1 MPRFL
6 KLIWDS
12 FKEVIV
18 LLLVLIIS
26 LVLISQNETRGVKR
40 FRVLAFSSFA
50 AVTSV
55 ASDIFP
61 SVTLRAEND
70 RLRERNAELML
81 QVSLLK
87 EFASENGELK
97 GLLKLRDTT
106 KFPLLP
112 AKVIFRTVS
121 GMQTIMVLSVGLAD
135 SVQTGLI
142 VITDGGLLG
151 IVNEVSQGYCVVRS
165 LKHNAVNLIVR
176 EKRSRYQGIMHWDG
190 VHFTITNIPKTADI
204 KVEDTIITAPTSSL
218 VNLPLPIGRVTKILN
233 PEQGYMS
240 TIEVEPFANLD
251 RADHVFVIMQ
261 KPQRNFTISQ

>member
-6 KLIWDS
+6 KALWES

-18 LLLVLIIS
+18 LLLVLVIS
-26 LVLISQNETRGVKR
+26 LILISQNESSGIKR
-40 FRVLAFSSFA
+40 FRILAFSSFA

-55 ASDIFP
+55 VSNVFP
-61 SVTLRAEND
+61 SVGLSSENEQ
-70 RLRERNAELML
+70 LRERNAELML

-87 EFASENGELK
+87 EYASENGELK
-97 GLLKLRDTT
+97 GLLKLRDTS
-106 KFPLLP
+106 KYHLLP
-112 AKVIFRTVS
+112 AKVIYRSVS
-121 GMQTIMVLSVGLAD
+121 GMQTTLMLNVGSSD

-142 VITDGGLLG
+142 VITDGGLVGL
-151 IVNEVSQGYCVVRS
+151 VNDVSRGYCVARS

-204 KVEDTIITAPTSSL
+204 KVQDTIITAPTSSL
-218 VNLPLPIGRVTKILN
+218 VNLPLPVGRVSKILN

-240 TIEVEPFANLD
+240 TIEIEPFANLD
-251 RADHVFVIMQ
+251 RADHVFLIMQ